1 MLKQSKVSNKKSHH
15 FQHATVN
22 TWCHVNPSVHKASS
36 FELTVFIYFSPF
48 ITLLLAVLCEWRWH
62 SLCFL
67 LVYLLHILR
76 ICVSASGHE
85 KRQYADLKNLKLKT
99 IDPLGWILFRCFS
112 KMSDSLHFAHFVNGD
127 FNFKWIGSQAGLN
140 GNPATQTYVI
150 LGKEVVGAATLSYWC
165 LHSMWS
171 CVFIFICNW
180 RHCYDNDQGPERSRG
195 F

>member
-1 MLKQSKVSNKKSHH
+1 MNDVGTLYV
-15 FQHATVN
+15 FF
-22 TWCHVNPSVHKASS
+22 WCIFCISY
-36 FELTVFIYFSPF
+36 VF
-48 ITLLLAVLCEWRWH
+48 
-62 SLCFL
+62 
-67 LVYLLHILR
+67 
-76 ICVSASGHE
+76 VSAPRAMRNAISFPYTLYVLMTKYE
-85 KRQYADLKNLKLKT
+85 DLKNLKLKT